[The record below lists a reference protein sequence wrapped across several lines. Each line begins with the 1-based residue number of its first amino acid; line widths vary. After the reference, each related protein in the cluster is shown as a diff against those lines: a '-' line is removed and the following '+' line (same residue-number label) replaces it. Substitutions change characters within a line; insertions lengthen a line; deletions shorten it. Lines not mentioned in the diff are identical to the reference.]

1 MFKKILGTG
10 ITRVLNLAIGFVTML
25 MGTKVLGPTE
35 WGIGFTV
42 LTDVTFLLIGVE
54 FLAGSGLVYFTPRK
68 KLSTLMAVSYSWIAL
83 VMVFYFLLFWVLS
96 RFPVTF
102 DHIVPH
108 GYEGVTLLLT
118 LVYSFHNFN
127 LNVFLGKE
135 KVSTFNW
142 VFLLQILVQLSSMA
156 LFIFVLGITDARA
169 YVYSLLCGYTLAFL
183 VGFALMIRMFDR
195 EGGDPFLPDG
205 VEWPREP
212 SGGEM
217 SFLAQIRCED
227 LPRDLGFTLNRRM
240 SVYLIRQHCSED
252 AVGVYGAG
260 TQVGEGLKVFGQ
272 SVAMVQFSRLSNLN
286 DKKEIVSLT
295 IKFLKITIVLTL
307 LALLVVVCLPVG
319 FFEWLFTKDFGQVK
333 LILLL
338 MSPGI
343 LFLSAHMVFT
353 HYFSGTGIPKYNLYA
368 SLVGLAVTVPA
379 TFILI
384 PTMGINGA
392 AISFSCTYAA
402 VMFYQW
408 FVFKRIAEVKAKD
421 LLLTKDDWAWC
432 KAEFFAIFAKNKK
445 D

>member
-83 VMVFYFLLFWVLS
+83 VMAFYVLLFWVLS

-195 EGGDPFLPDG
+195 EGGDPFLPTAK
-205 VEWPREP
+205 
-212 SGGEM
+212 EM
-217 SFLAQIRCED
+217 LKYGYVIQLSTLVS
-227 LPRDLGFTLNRRM
+227 TLNRRM
-240 SVYLIRQHCSED
+240 SVYLIRQHCSKD

-307 LALLVVVCLPVG
+307 IALLVVVCLPVG

-384 PTMGINGA
+384 PTMGIDGA

-408 FVFKRIAEVKAKD
+408 FVFRRIAEVKAKD

>member
-83 VMVFYFLLFWVLS
+83 VMVFYVLLFWVLS

-142 VFLLQILVQLSSMA
+142 VFLLQIFVQLSSMA
-156 LFIFVLGITDARA
+156 LFIYVLGITDARA

-195 EGGDPFLPDG
+195 EGGDPFLPTAK
-205 VEWPREP
+205 
-212 SGGEM
+212 EM
-217 SFLAQIRCED
+217 LKYGYVIQLSTLVS
-227 LPRDLGFTLNRRM
+227 TLNRRM

-384 PTMGINGA
+384 PTMGIDGA

-408 FVFKRIAEVKAKD
+408 FVFRRIAEVKAKD

>member
-1 MFKKILGTG
+1 MFRKILGTG

-83 VMVFYFLLFWVLS
+83 VMVFYVLLFWVLS

-156 LFIFVLGITDARA
+156 LFIYVLGITDARA

-183 VGFALMIRMFDR
+183 VGFALMIRMFDH
-195 EGGDPFLPDG
+195 EGGDPFLPTAK
-205 VEWPREP
+205 
-212 SGGEM
+212 EM
-217 SFLAQIRCED
+217 LKYGYVIQLSTLVS
-227 LPRDLGFTLNRRM
+227 TLNRRM

-384 PTMGINGA
+384 PTMGIDGA

-408 FVFKRIAEVKAKD
+408 FVFRRIAEVKAKD

>member
-83 VMVFYFLLFWVLS
+83 VMVFYVLLFWVLS

-195 EGGDPFLPDG
+195 EGGDPFLPTAK
-205 VEWPREP
+205 
-212 SGGEM
+212 EM
-217 SFLAQIRCED
+217 LKYGYVIQLSTLVS
-227 LPRDLGFTLNRRM
+227 TLNRRM

-384 PTMGINGA
+384 PTMGIDGA

-408 FVFKRIAEVKAKD
+408 FVFRRIAEVKAKD